1 MAHDAP
7 TPDPNPHSRACGW
20 RAHPHGPECSTNC
33 PTCHGLPIGLSG
45 PTVTETP
52 ETPTPSLAERLVTE
66 AGILSN
72 LGYPGRVNETISLLA
87 ETAVQVLDMEA
98 QLRQL
103 DRIKASDVVAEVT
116 QRVAEMRGIAKMIE
130 ADPHGIANEDDVWQW
145 RRDAALLA
153 AAYLDEPDA
162 LEADDGA

>member
-1 MAHDAP
+1 M
-7 TPDPNPHSRACGW
+7 R
-20 RAHPHGPECSTNC
+20 CSTSRV
-33 PTCHGLPIGLSG
+33 GVV
-45 PTVTETP
+45 TVTDA
-52 ETPTPSLAERLVTE
+52 ETPTASLADRLDRFRIVTMADGDRSIVMTPVSDE
-66 AGILSN
+66 D
-72 LGYPGRVNETISLLA
+72 R
-87 ETAVQVLDMEA
+87 TAAAA

-103 DRIKASDVVAEVT
+103 DRIKAPDVVAEVT

>member
-1 MAHDAP
+1 VA
-7 TPDPNPHSRACGW
+7 
-20 RAHPHGPECSTNC
+20 
-33 PTCHGLPIGLSG
+33 
-45 PTVTETP
+45 ETP
-52 ETPTPSLAERLVTE
+52 ETPTPSLAERDTGDLADDIE
-66 AGILSN
+66 AWADVDASN
-72 LGYPGRVNETISLLA
+72 LRSGSRVTSAEQLMGREPDLRA
-87 ETAVQVLDMEA
+87 AAA

-103 DRIKASDVVAEVT
+103 DRIKAPDVVAEVT